1 MLKCVNIFLTAHRTP
16 HPGLDG
22 VFGSIVIFKKS
33 ALLKSVIFKKVA
45 VSLVA
50 FHFVVMAVVKIA
62 VVFVV

>member
-16 HPGLDG
+16 HPFLDC
-22 VFGSIVIFKKS
+22 VFGSKS